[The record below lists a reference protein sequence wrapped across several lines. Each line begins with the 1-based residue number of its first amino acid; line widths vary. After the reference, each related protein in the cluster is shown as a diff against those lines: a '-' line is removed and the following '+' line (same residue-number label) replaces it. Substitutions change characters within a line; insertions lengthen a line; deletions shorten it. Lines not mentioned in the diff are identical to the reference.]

1 VGEDGIAAPL
11 LGAIVSAV
19 PTRPNLVDLVV
30 ARAVVRRGGRVLLLR
45 RAAWDS
51 YPSAWELPGGKADPD
66 ESPEC
71 ALKRE
76 LFEETGLRTVGQPRL
91 EFDCVVRSPSG
102 RTVAKYFFEVSTEGR
117 PVLSGEHDDLVWH
130 DPATPLPAPLTP
142 ATAAAL
148 RRY

>member
-1 VGEDGIAAPL
+1 VSTAL
-11 LGAIVSAV
+11 QRCFLGAIVSAV
-19 PTRPNLVDLVV
+19 PTRSNLVELVV

-71 ALKRE
+71 AVERE

-117 PVLSGEHDDLVWH
+117 PVLSREHDDLVWH

-148 RRY
+148 RKY